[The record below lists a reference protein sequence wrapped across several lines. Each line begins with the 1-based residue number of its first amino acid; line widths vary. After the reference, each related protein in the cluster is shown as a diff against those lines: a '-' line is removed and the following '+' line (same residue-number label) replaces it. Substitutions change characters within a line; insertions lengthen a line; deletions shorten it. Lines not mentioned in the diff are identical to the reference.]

1 LKVAHPLMLR
11 AIAAAI
17 FPHLRWSCRN
27 MRGVSDHV
35 QPRRKRSVCLA
46 LLAPFAYQ
54 GIALCCLRHW
64 GSATPWSDL
73 DLFSGSFI
81 ALTALLL
88 MYETPFKRGIFRSR
102 ETLREA
108 SGLSYD
114 PATVVWG
121 SALAVGDLSVFL
133 DYGHWHLTPALRQPG
148 LQITGLALYAC
159 AMAGLMWTNTC
170 LVRHFQGDL
179 NHRQLMTTGPF
190 AAVRHPRYASLLL
203 AKLGFSL
210 ILASILAWI
219 SMLASILLIRRR
231 IRLEELYLREVFGP
245 KYSSY
250 TERTPCLIP
259 GIY

>member
-1 LKVAHPLMLR
+1 M
-11 AIAAAI
+11 
-17 FPHLRWSCRN
+17 SS
-27 MRGVSDHV
+27 VSDCV
-35 QPRRKRSVCLA
+35 QARGRRSVCLA
-46 LLAPFAYQ
+46 LLSPFAYQ
-54 GIALCCLRHW
+54 GVALLCMRHW
-64 GSATPWSDL
+64 GSAAPWSDL
-73 DLFSGSFI
+73 DFFSGGFF

-88 MYETPFKRGIFRSR
+88 VYETPFKRGIFHSR

-114 PATVVWG
+114 PATVTWG

-133 DYGHWHLTPALRQPG
+133 DYGHWHLIPALRQPG

-159 AMAGLMWTNTC
+159 AMAGLMWTDTC
-170 LVRHFQGDL
+170 LVRHFQGDP

-190 AAVRHPRYASLLL
+190 AVVRHPRYAGLLL

-210 ILASILAWI
+210 VLASIFAWT

-231 IRLEELYLREVFGP
+231 IRLEERHLREIFGP
-245 KYSSY
+245 KYSNY
-250 TERTPCLIP
+250 AERKPRLIP